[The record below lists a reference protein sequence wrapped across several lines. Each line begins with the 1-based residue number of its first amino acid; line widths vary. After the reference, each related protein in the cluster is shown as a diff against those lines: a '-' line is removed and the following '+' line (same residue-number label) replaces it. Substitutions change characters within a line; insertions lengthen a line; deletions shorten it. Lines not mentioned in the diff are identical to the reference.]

1 MQQNKKNGDEM
12 TRRRTALYYLIKQG
26 APMSRREYLLWCAQY
41 YPEKLKNAKKWK
53 RV

>member
-1 MQQNKKNGDEM
+1 M
-12 TRRRTALYYLIKQG
+12 TRRRTTLYYLIKQG